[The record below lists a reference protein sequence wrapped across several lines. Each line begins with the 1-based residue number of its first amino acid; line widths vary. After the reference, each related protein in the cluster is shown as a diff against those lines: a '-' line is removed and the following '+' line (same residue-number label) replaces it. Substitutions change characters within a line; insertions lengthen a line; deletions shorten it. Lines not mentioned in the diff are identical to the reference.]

1 MAVVQFGVGEVSRE
15 QMKHALAGLV
25 DDLESNS
32 VRAKEN

>member
-15 QMKHALAGLV
+15 QMKHALAELA
-25 DDLESNS
+25 DDLVSNN